1 MSDTISR
8 RAVINAHKE
17 YCKKH
22 PNAQWYKWS
31 LSIMQTSPSVEPKRN
46 VGRWVEADGS
56 VIDPD
61 ASRGEAFCDQCGE
74 SALDPPF
81 WECWQKLSK
90 YCPSCGAKM
99 KNAEEAKP

>member
-31 LSIMQTSPSVEPKRN
+31 LSIMQTSPSVD
-46 VGRWVEADGS
+46 VERVVRCKDCKLRDTDDCVFYAAHWYAHDE
-56 VIDPD
+56 DYC
-61 ASRGEAFCDQCGE
+61 AYGERR
-74 SALDPPF
+74 
-81 WECWQKLSK
+81 KL
-90 YCPSCGAKM
+90 
-99 KNAEEAKP
+99 

>member
-31 LSIMQTSPSVEPKRN
+31 LSIMQTSPSVDVERN
-46 VGRWVEADGS
+46 VGRWEQYKNNNAGVDFRCSAC
-56 VIDPD
+56 
-61 ASRGEAFCDQCGE
+61 RKFHFHNGE
-74 SALDPPF
+74 LRRY
-81 WECWQKLSK
+81 K
-90 YCPSCGAKM
+90 YCPYCGAEM
-99 KNAEEAKP
+99 KEDEP